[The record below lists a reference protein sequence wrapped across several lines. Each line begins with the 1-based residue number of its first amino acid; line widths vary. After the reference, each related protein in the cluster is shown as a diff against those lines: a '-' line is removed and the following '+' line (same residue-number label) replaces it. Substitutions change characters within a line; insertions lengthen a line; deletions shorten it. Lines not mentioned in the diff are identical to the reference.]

1 MKATGII
8 RRVDDLG
15 RICLPKEL
23 RKTMSLNPGT
33 AVEVFTTPGGIV
45 LKPYKG
51 NEVDLDLIAKVLDN
65 LLGEAN
71 YTLHDVDGV
80 CILPKGLERL
90 ALDFTKDL
98 PPTVEILYHDGE
110 LVGYLRSPS
119 NNRTAAGILIAELI
133 ADPYTP
139 N

>member
-23 RKTMSLNPGT
+23 RKAMNLNPGT

-45 LKPYKG
+45 LKPYKE
-51 NEVDLDLIAKVLDN
+51 NEIDLDLIAKVLDN
-65 LLGEAN
+65 TLGKLN
-71 YTLHDVDGV
+71 YVLYDVDGV
-80 CILPKGLERL
+80 CVLPKGFERL
-90 ALDFTKDL
+90 TLDFTKDL
-98 PPTVEILYHDGE
+98 PTDTEILYHNGE
-110 LVGYLRSPS
+110 MVGYLTSPS
-119 NNRTAAGILIAELI
+119 GNRIVAGVLVAELI
-133 ADPYTP
+133 ADPYSP

>member
-23 RKTMSLNPGT
+23 RKAMNLNPDT

-45 LKPYKG
+45 LKPYKE
-51 NEVDLDLIAKVLDN
+51 NEIDLDLIAKVLDN
-65 LLGEAN
+65 TLGELN
-71 YTLHDVDGV
+71 YTLYDVDGV
-80 CILPKGLERL
+80 CVLPKGFERL
-90 ALDFTKDL
+90 TLDFTKDL
-98 PPTVEILYHDGE
+98 PTNTEILYHDGE
-110 LVGYLRSPS
+110 MVGYLTSPS
-119 NNRTAAGILIAELI
+119 GNRVVAGILVAELI
-133 ADPYTP
+133 ADPYSP

>member
-23 RKTMSLNPGT
+23 RKAMNLNPGT
-33 AVEVFTTPGGIV
+33 AIEVFTTPGGIM
-45 LKPYKG
+45 LKPYKE

-65 LLGEAN
+65 TLGELN
-71 YTLHDVDGV
+71 YTLYDVDGV
-80 CILPKGLERL
+80 CVLPRGCERL
-90 ALDFTKDL
+90 TLDFTKDL
-98 PPTVEILYHDGE
+98 PPAVDILYHGGE

-119 NNRTAAGILIAELI
+119 GHRVVAGALVAELI